1 MSSVLTR
8 FFRHYKNKPY
18 KYLGVA
24 RHSETLEELA
34 LYESLYD
41 NQLGRIWVRP
51 KDMFFESIELDGKK
65 RPRFEHVSF
74 NLVEKKQIEEVE
86 EESDWDSLAE
96 VYREGFD
103 TELSRAKVQGRL
115 AEAQDVSLFFLYDQN
130 QSQKQLVAFKI
141 GYAKDDKT
149 YYSWIGAV
157 RKDYRGLGLAS
168 ELMKAQH
175 KWCQQQGYTQIQ
187 TKTRNQFP
195 EMLRLNIK
203 FGFEI
208 TDVVHEANGK
218 NKIIMQKTLT
228 T

>member
-1 MSSVLTR
+1 MTSLLTR

-51 KDMFFESIELDGKK
+51 KDMFFESIELDGKS
-65 RPRFEHVSF
+65 RPRFEQVRF
-74 NLVEKKQIEEVE
+74 DLVEKTQIDDG
-86 EESDWDSLAE
+86 DWDGLAE
-96 VYREGFD
+96 VYQEGFQN
-103 TELSRAKVQGRL
+103 ELSRSKVSGRL
-115 AEAQDVSLFFLYDQN
+115 TEAKNPSVLFLYDQG
-130 QSQKQLVAFKI
+130 KLVAFKV
-141 GYAKDDKT
+141 GYAKDTTT

-157 RKDYRGLGLAS
+157 RKDYRGLGLAT

-175 KWCQQQGYTQIQ
+175 DWCKKQGYTKIQ
-187 TKTRNQFP
+187 TKSRNQFA

-218 NKIIMQKTLT
+218 SKIIMEKTLT